1 MSRGVLASRANK
13 SDKQSDPEFGEGK
26 GLRRYVRYLPI
37 LFLVSV
43 LIVAVYGA
51 FIATHTFTFPSTT
64 AAIVNKSYAIGFVA
78 NEPTPVLT
86 TCGAVSPSS
95 CFTSASTTR
104 TNVTASSTL
113 TGGSGVTLT
122 LIYVIPLTSACSPS
136 QPSST
141 TGLTVIPLP
150 GQPPAMVSFAGS
162 TEYDYCIYYTS
173 ASSIVA
179 GILSINY
186 SG

>member
-1 MSRGVLASRANK
+1 MTMSPRSKDSRTNASDNQTGPRSVK
-13 SDKQSDPEFGEGK
+13 PI

-43 LIVAVYGA
+43 LVVAVYGA

-64 AAIVNKSYAIGFVA
+64 AAIVNKSYAIGFAA
-78 NEPTPVLT
+78 NEPTAVLT
-86 TCGAVSPSS
+86 TCGTSP
-95 CFTSASTTR
+95 CFTVQTTTR

-113 TGGSGVTLT
+113 TGGSGITLT
-122 LIYVIPLTSACSPS
+122 LIYVIPLTSACSTS

-141 TGLTVIPLP
+141 SGLTVIPLP

-179 GILSINY
+179 GTLSINY